1 MIVQSRHSYNETLSI
16 LRQAIADAGN
26 TIFADIDQSG
36 AAAAVGLALRPT
48 TLLVFGNPRGGTPL
62 MDAYPEFALE
72 LPLKILVWEGSGGVE
87 LAYTPLKES
96 AAWLHVTGMNDRIEH
111 IDAAVEALL
120 GLLA

>member
-36 AAAAVGLALRPT
+36 AAAAVGLTLRPT

-72 LPLKILVWEGSGGVE
+72 LPLKILVWEGSDGVE

-96 AAWLHVTGMNDRIEH
+96 AAWHGVAEMDDRIAH
-111 IDAAVEALL
+111 IDAAVDALVRL
-120 GLLA
+120 VT